1 MKPGRGSPSK
11 LVRTPKR
18 APSPKAR
25 EHSSRRSYPAAAS
38 VAVTANLI
46 ATIQRRLLETISSAE
61 ERRRSPAGVADMFV
75 RLFRKLTKVGG
86 IAVYLRDE
94 QTGEMRGLAEAGGA
108 QGPLAEQW
116 TSVLERIERG
126 ARVATSDPVLVY
138 PLKPIGRLDG
148 LLVVQRSRPFPFQD
162 RTIVNLLDAVTP
174 WLAVAL
180 DHARLAQKY
189 AQKIVR
195 IQCLEEVSDV
205 LNSTLDGEEKLRR
218 ALEISLRLVDAEAGV
233 LFLLQADGRTLT
245 ACVAAGDKASA
256 IKDVQS
262 RVAESVMRTGKSV
275 LIVDAGRERELNEL
289 TGWESLLPV
298 RTLAS
303 VLVRIGTTS
312 LGVLEVVN
320 KRGGRPFSNWDL
332 LELASLSN
340 QLALAL
346 DHARL
351 NRRP

>member
-11 LVRTPKR
+11 PVRTRKR
-18 APSPKAR
+18 APSPKVR
-25 EHSSRRSYPAAAS
+25 EHSSRRSHPAAAS
-38 VAVTANLI
+38 VAVSAKLI
-46 ATIQRRLLETISSAE
+46 ATIQRRLLETISSAD
-61 ERRRSPAGVADMFV
+61 ERRHSPAGIANMFV

-108 QGPLAEQW
+108 QGSLAEPW

-148 LLVVQRSRPFPFQD
+148 LLVVQRSRPPYQD
-162 RTIVNLLDAVTP
+162 RTIVNLLDAITP

-205 LNSTLDGEEKLRR
+205 LNSTLDGAEKLRR
-218 ALEISLRLVDAEAGV
+218 VVEISLRLVDAEAGV
-233 LFLLQADGRTLT
+233 LFLLQADGRALT

-256 IKDVQS
+256 IKDVRS

-340 QLALAL
+340 QLAIAL

-351 NRRP
+351 SRCP

>member
-18 APSPKAR
+18 APSPKAM

-205 LNSTLDGEEKLRR
+205 LNSTLDGDEKLRR

-245 ACVAAGDKASA
+245 ACDAAGDKAT
-256 IKDVQS
+256 
-262 RVAESVMRTGKSV
+262 RTGKSV
-275 LIVDAGRERELNEL
+275 LIVDAGRERGLNEL

-351 NRRP
+351 SRRP